1 MRNKIIL
8 GSFILSALAY
18 SNSDNPSKRY
28 LSPTSNYE
36 KIFFT
41 ELETRDNERREE
53 LYSNILR
60 VIDIKN
66 NDKGE
71 YKPLTSGSEFDNLE
85 AGKLKLIPIRQLPS
99 KSKTEKYQK
108 GNENGIYP
116 VTSIL
121 KNGNKNLKYSDL
133 NITREYTSKE
143 LYFGNGNKIKDLKIL
158 TTDEFDKT
166 RKELVKDE
174 KIKYEIAGIYND
186 VGGYGNI
193 TDSVIGDLDTKDLTS
208 NKLGITLKDYQTNM
222 KGKSYDEQLKY
233 LKGKLEVKHPDK
245 QFVIENNKIYSKFKN
260 RHNED
265 EKWEVL
271 WKMKEV
277 SAYDP
282 YTNKEIEEPYPKY
295 KRPADDYF
303 VKTFPEFYTID
314 KKTNTATLKSKYFDI
329 DAKNNIGTPKK
340 QYFRY
345 DTRII
350 NGKET
355 IVGEVH
361 IDKEAAVY
369 FKDLLLS
376 TVFVYD
382 EFKEDTRGEIIYTKD
397 GDIFIQDKANYDK
410 DNLSLALGWSSP
422 KVLQTIIEENKDG
435 NSSNIVGKYFKDK
448 NTMDKKDFE
457 EKWVKPF
464 EQGGVFEQDLKKFV
478 SETNDKNI
486 ELSKKEKLKKE
497 YSDIVDNIKNN
508 EKMPTDFYEYMF
520 AGSDENR
527 KKYKASK
534 SAEVQKLLDQ
544 YDVENGK
551 LEKVRKEID
560 ELEKQKEEIA
570 KKYHFSKSW
579 TATDDEKKWIDYIV
593 NGNSLSLLK
602 NGKTVSLYENGR
614 VEGTIDLGKGLNELV
629 IISGGIEALITKIIL
644 APTASLKNINLV
656 KIGKQVGDRTSTT
669 GKTTLALDID
679 ENIKNN
685 KGEITG
691 HALYNSDKDII
702 FINGETQ
709 VNENRN
715 DFSIELMT
723 SKIGKDSKIDI
734 GRPLK
739 YKAPGVLYG
748 SKAIEEYKLTFIPDS
763 ITDNI
768 VESEKENNILEV
780 KKKKSLKRLTD
791 SQNDVYRSILNSG
804 QIGFLSDTLSTIN
817 KKTNFTSFE
826 EEKQNKKRVQLA
838 EYLLTSNKNNEQKL
852 LKDISEFNY
861 EPKQI
866 KEMLK
871 SVEKLKKSQEYKE
884 ESNKIDRLSELKKV
898 TLNIKNYDKI
908 KELYKNENYVDNGKK
923 TEDIKNDLLAI
934 YKQGKDI
941 FDSSIGNL
949 QKQLDSYKLEE
960 AENVYKKISEIKNTL
975 DDIEYKATS
984 RYTDPDA
991 KTVVDLVK
999 ELKDK
1004 NEELDKAL
1012 DELDNILNSQNTR
1025 EVIENRLIKRLERYD
1040 EFVHLFGKLY
1050 YTPKQEEAL
1059 NEFKTLVNQLYEKNI
1074 YSHINKIAKNE
1085 IEVFSTVVYN
1095 SSYDFEKADGQAR
1108 GGALSGR
1115 FSHGNFKGNIYTAY
1129 GMYEN
1134 KIGDKNTLGF
1144 LVGGGT
1150 SNHKEIKNDTLKE
1163 LTTTS
1168 KIKGTRAYL
1177 GGYNRNILGKGFTW
1191 TNGIGMQYSKYD
1203 VDRDFKNNYQQ
1214 EKYKGKV
1221 NAVAGNIYTSLDYVY
1236 KINET
1241 LDMKLRTGLSY
1252 TIVNQ
1257 GKVKED
1263 KKPLALDVDSKNFNY
1278 LDGQIGIGLTK
1289 KIYGRST
1296 VSSLSGEVSSIYGIT
1311 GYENDDLVGNI
1322 VGSSYK
1328 FNIKGNSYRKDAIKI
1343 NLDYNVED
1351 NLGFSYGIEGNYIKN
1366 SEEDNISI
1374 GIKGGYKF

>member
-60 VIDIKN
+60 VIDMKN

-861 EPKQI
+861 EPEQI

-898 TLNIKNYDKI
+898 NLNIKNYDKI

-934 YKQGKDI
+934 YKQGRDI

-1012 DELDNILNSQNTR
+1012 DELDDILNSQNTR

-1085 IEVFSTVVYN
+1085 IDVFSTVVYN